1 MITTVVRKIAARQW
15 SWRIAVHAICLVLT
29 LLMSVEVSA
38 RVEDRFRSGVP
49 LFSTPDRV
57 ADLVVHDALG
67 IRGRPYGR
75 YKVWRLNAFGFRG
88 PEVTRSPKPGCIRVI
103 TLGAS
108 ETFGLYESLGHEY
121 PAQLA
126 NALRET
132 GCHEVVNASIFGLT
146 IPEIRQSWNNWT
158 SHFQPAIVTIYPS
171 PSFYLAPYPPG
182 PAAATTAPFSRPPW
196 WQPRSLD
203 RARDVID
210 YPDFIQRMRVERGLA
225 AIDAAHDPSWFFRT
239 VPRER
244 LEQYE
249 RDLTSLVRDVKATG
263 ARVILMTHAIG
274 FSRPVADADVLALEG
289 WRQIVQRPTT
299 DVLLEFEGATRD
311 ATIRVGTMTGVEVLD
326 LAAHLNRDKR
336 VFAPGDLMHFNDEG
350 ALRVATLLKRA
361 ILSQPNETRIG
372 VTTQ

>member
-1 MITTVVRKIAARQW
+1 MITTAVREITGRRW
-15 SWRIAVHAICLVLT
+15 SWRVAVHTICLVLT

-38 RVEDRFRSGVP
+38 RVEDRFRNGVP

-57 ADLVVHDALG
+57 ADLVVQDALG
-67 IRGRPYGR
+67 VRGKPYGR
-75 YKVWRLNAFGFRG
+75 YKVWQLNAFGFRG
-88 PEVTRSPKPGCIRVI
+88 PEITRSPRPGCTRVI

-108 ETFGLYESLGHEY
+108 ETFGLYESHEHEY

-126 NALRET
+126 TALREP
-132 GCHEVVNASIFGLT
+132 GCYEVVNASIFGLT
-146 IPEIRQSWNNWT
+146 IPNIRQSWNNWT

-182 PAAATTAPFSRPPW
+182 PAAANAAPFPRPPW
-196 WQPRSLD
+196 WQPRSLE

-239 VPRER
+239 VPQDR
-244 LEQYE
+244 LQQYE
-249 RDLTSLVRDVKATG
+249 RDLMLLVQDVKATG

-274 FSRPVADADVLALEG
+274 FSRPVPDADVLALKG

-299 DVLLEFEGATRD
+299 DVLLEFEAATRD
-311 ATIRVGTMTGVEVLD
+311 ATTRVGATTGVEVLD
-326 LAAHLNRDKR
+326 VAAHLNRDKR
-336 VFAPGDLMHFNDEG
+336 AFAVGDLMHFNDEG
-350 ALRVATLLKRA
+350 ALRVATLLKEA
-361 ILSQPNETRIG
+361 IVSHPTETRRG